1 MSSTEPI
8 LSTDEQRRYARHIVL
23 PEVGRAGQEQLKRS
37 RVLLIGAGGLG
48 SPAAMYLAAAG
59 VGTLGIVDGDTVD
72 VSNLQRQILHG
83 ESDLK
88 RPKTASAAD
97 ALRRINP
104 HVVLE
109 LHPVFLDETNALE
122 LVAAYDIV
130 VDGTDNFTTRYLV
143 NDACVLTG
151 VPNAYGSIFRF
162 EGQASLFADRGP
174 EGGVQGPCY
183 RCLHPQP
190 PPAGLIPNCAEGGV
204 FGVLPGII
212 GTIQATEAIK
222 NLLNRNRAEGEV
234 VGESLRGRLL
244 LFDALG
250 MSFRT
255 LTLRRDSNCPVCGD
269 APTITT
275 LKPVQAECSTNST
288 ETSTMNEL
296 NVTDLKAELD
306 AGATDGKPAPVLL
319 DVRED
324 VERAISRIDPSLH
337 IPLGEIPERLA
348 ELPRDGLVVYCKM
361 GGRSARVIAFLEERG
376 FTGLRNLTGGVTA
389 WAREIDP
396 SMEIY

>member
-1 MSSTEPI
+1 MSSIEPSATPGPRSASE
-8 LSTDEQRRYARHIVL
+8 LGPDELRRYARHIVL
-23 PEVGRAGQEQLKRS
+23 PEVGRAGQEQLKQS
-37 RVLLIGAGGLG
+37 RVLLVGAGGLG

-88 RPKTASAAD
+88 RHKTASAAD

-109 LHPVFLDETNALE
+109 LHPFFLDETNALE
-122 LVAAYDIV
+122 LVGAYDIV

-162 EGQASLFADRGP
+162 EGQASLFADRP
-174 EGGVQGPCY
+174 GPCY
-183 RCLHPQP
+183 RCLHPEP

-212 GTIQATEAIK
+212 GTVQATEAIK
-222 NLLNRNRAEGEV
+222 YLLNRERVEADRI
-234 VGESLRGRLL
+234 GESLRGRLL

-255 LTLRRDSNCPVCGD
+255 LKLRRDPNCPVCGD

-275 LKPVQAECSTNST
+275 LQAVQAACATNSST
-288 ETSTMNEL
+288 EPTMNEL
-296 NVTDLKAELD
+296 TVIELKTELD
-306 AGATDGKPAPVLL
+306 GESAPVLL

-324 VERAISRIDPSLH
+324 VERAISHIDPSLH
-337 IPLGEIPERLA
+337 IPMGEIPERLA
-348 ELPRDGLVVYCKM
+348 ELPRDGLVVYCKV

-389 WAREIDP
+389 WAREIDT

>member
-1 MSSTEPI
+1 MRSSEPTPGPRSESE
-8 LSTDEQRRYARHIVL
+8 LGPDEQRRYARHIVL
-23 PEVGRAGQEQLKRS
+23 PEVGRAGQEQLKQS
-37 RVLLIGAGGLG
+37 RVLLVGAGGLG

-83 ESDLK
+83 ESDLG

-109 LHPVFLDETNALE
+109 LHPVFLDQTNALE
-122 LVAAYDIV
+122 LVGAYDIV

-143 NDACVLTG
+143 NDACVMTG

-162 EGQASLFADRGP
+162 EGQASLFADRGADGDAGP
-174 EGGVQGPCY
+174 GPCY
-183 RCLHPQP
+183 RCLHPEP

-222 NLLNRNRAEGEV
+222 FLLNRHRVEDDVLGD
-234 VGESLRGRLL
+234 SLRGRLL

-255 LTLRRDSNCPVCGD
+255 LKLRRDPKCPVCGD

-275 LKPVQAECSTNST
+275 LQAVQAECSMEN
-288 ETSTMNEL
+288 TMNEL
-296 NVTDLKAELD
+296 TVTDLKTELD
-306 AGATDGKPAPVLL
+306 SETAPVLL

-324 VERAISRIDPSLH
+324 VERAVSHIEPSLH
-337 IPLGEIPERLA
+337 IPMGEIPERLA
-348 ELPRDGLVVYCKM
+348 ELPRDGMVVYCKV
-361 GGRSARVIAFLEERG
+361 GGRSARVIAFLEEQG

-389 WAREIDP
+389 WAREIDS